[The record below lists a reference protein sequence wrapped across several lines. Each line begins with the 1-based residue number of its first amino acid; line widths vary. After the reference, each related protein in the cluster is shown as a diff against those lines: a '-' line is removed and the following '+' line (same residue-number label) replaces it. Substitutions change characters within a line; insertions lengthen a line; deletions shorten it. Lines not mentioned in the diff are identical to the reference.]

1 MQYQSESLLVTER
14 EAARLLA
21 VSPAALRVWRREK
34 KGPEA
39 VRLGRRAVRYSRDSL
54 IAYIVRCAEG
64 DKE

>member
-1 MQYQSESLLVTER
+1 MQCQGESLLVNEK
-14 EAARLLA
+14 EAARLLS

-39 VRLGRRAVRYSRDSL
+39 VRLGRAVRYSRDSL

-64 DKE
+64 EKD